1 MFVSYTLLHSCRR
14 RLTLWTLYDTS
25 HNYPTLGLMYRLIRN
40 YRLLMS
46 SLTSRYLSQS
56 SCNCSC
62 ANTMTRLNHCLYG
75 HIPCLLHCYRYCRLQ
90 SAHRSHLML
99 MSLMCAVVHSSYC
112 SHLARLSHYSV
123 HSCHIPLYTRS

>member
-40 YRLLMS
+40 YHLLMS

-62 ANTMTRLNHCLYG
+62 ANTMTRLNHCLYA

-90 SAHRSHLML
+90 SAHRSLIALLGAFVSYTTIYPLLASPSSML
-99 MSLMCAVVHSSYC
+99 PVLGNA
-112 SHLARLSHYSV
+112 LS
-123 HSCHIPLYTRS
+123 